1 MNFKKAYR
9 TIFKKIK
16 KNKKNNGCFYFRG
29 NLLDLGRCIGVYALV
44 LGYNKNSL
52 TNNIFFFT
60 NHNMVIFSS
69 LNHQEHNRLRIKAFH
84 VKMTQTLSWALNR
97 VGTSIYCN
105 MKVLLFCK
113 FRNIPYVNFTPTHL
127 YYIPIQEN
135 RKNNV
140 RNSNRPIVQL
150 LAPQYTYNS

>member
-69 LNHQEHNRLRIKAFH
+69 LNHQEHYRLRIKAFH

-105 MKVLLFCK
+105 MKVLSFCK
-113 FRNIPYVNFTPTHL
+113 FRKYSIRQLHTHSFIL
-127 YYIPIQEN
+127 YTNTKEQKEQCQE
-135 RKNNV
+135 
-140 RNSNRPIVQL
+140 
-150 LAPQYTYNS
+150 

>member
-1 MNFKKAYR
+1 MHAWKVNHIYKVIVNFEFQKS
-9 TIFKKIK
+9 ISFNFQ

-29 NLLDLGRCIGVYALV
+29 NLLDLGRCIGVYVLV

-69 LNHQEHNRLRIKAFH
+69 LNHQEQNRLRIKAFH
-84 VKMTQTLSWALNR
+84 VKMTQTLLWALNR

-105 MKVLLFCK
+105 MKVLSFCK
-113 FRNIPYVNFTPTHL
+113 FRKYSIRQLHTHSFIL
-127 YYIPIQEN
+127 YTNTKEQKAQCQE
-135 RKNNV
+135 
-140 RNSNRPIVQL
+140 
-150 LAPQYTYNS
+150 